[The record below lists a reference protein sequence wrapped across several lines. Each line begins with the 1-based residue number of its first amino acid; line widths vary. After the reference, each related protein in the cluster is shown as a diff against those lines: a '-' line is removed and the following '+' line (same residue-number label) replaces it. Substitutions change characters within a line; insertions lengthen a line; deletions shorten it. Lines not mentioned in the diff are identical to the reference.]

1 LPESARGLLIY
12 FRQRRIFTERL
23 EDTDDIAIGSC
34 RSRRRFEVAQRGRA
48 EGRWPALEPCQA
60 SRSIRASSAV
70 ASSSANRLLFELARS
85 RMRLPKTVPLIVQ
98 DPVDFRFTTFRGMP
112 AF

>member
-48 EGRWPALEPCQA
+48 EGSLA
-60 SRSIRASSAV
+60 SFGAV
-70 ASSSANRLLFELARS
+70 PSTLADQR
-85 RMRLPKTVPLIVQ
+85 
-98 DPVDFRFTTFRGMP
+98 
-112 AF
+112 